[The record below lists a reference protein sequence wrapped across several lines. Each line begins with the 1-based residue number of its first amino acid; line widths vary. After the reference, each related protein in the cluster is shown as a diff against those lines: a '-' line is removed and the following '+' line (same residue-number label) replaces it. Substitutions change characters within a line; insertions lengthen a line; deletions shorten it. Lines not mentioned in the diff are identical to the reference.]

1 MSITLDG
8 TAGISSTG
16 GIDAAD
22 LTGALPALDGAAL
35 TALTSANL
43 TGALPAISGSNLTGL
58 DSPIKAWVN
67 FNGTGVVA
75 IRASS
80 NVSSITDNGTGDY
93 TVNFATAMSN
103 ANYAVTA
110 VGQLDETDTNGQV
123 PITGVKRFSGA
134 QAVGSVRLSTTIG
147 GTTVFDCLRVSAIVA
162 GE

>member
-43 TGALPAISGSNLTGL
+43 TGALPAISGSNLTGI
-58 DSPIKAWVN
+58 DYPVKAWVS

-75 IRASS
+75 IRASL
-80 NVSSITDNGTGDY
+80 NVSSITDNGVGNY
-93 TVNFATAMSN
+93 TVNFSTAMADTDYVVLGNAQSN
-103 ANYAVTA
+103 TPVISVNPKSTVRTVNAIA
-110 VGQLDETDTNGQV
+110 VGVGYTDTAPSFRV
-123 PITGVKRFSGA
+123 ADTDYV
-134 QAVGSVRLSTTIG
+134 SVTII
-147 GTTVFDCLRVSAIVA
+147 R
-162 GE
+162 